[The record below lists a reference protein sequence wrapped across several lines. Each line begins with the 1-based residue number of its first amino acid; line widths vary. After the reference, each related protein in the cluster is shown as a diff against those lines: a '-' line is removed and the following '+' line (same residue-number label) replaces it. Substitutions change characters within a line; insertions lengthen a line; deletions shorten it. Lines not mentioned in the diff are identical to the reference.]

1 MSLRSQ
7 VRRLILL
14 PVLAVGMSVS
24 ALGME
29 SPFAKFKTI
38 FALSEADREAA
49 IQELKVSSER
59 HRKVVRAKVSE
70 YASMSET
77 ERNRKLDALDFR
89 WHLLPLMK
97 LDATKRTQRLASV
110 PERFRE
116 DINQRL
122 AGWDKL
128 DEGTREEL
136 LKNESFFRYM
146 SSFGR
151 GRESRIAMTNHIGR
165 MPPKLREGVEK
176 RLSLIHI

>member
-14 PVLAVGMSVS
+14 PALAASMAVS
-24 ALGME
+24 ALGVE

-38 FALSEADREAA
+38 VALPEDDREAA
-49 IQELKVSSER
+49 IQKLNVSSER

-70 YASMSET
+70 YAEMSEA

-97 LDATKRTQRLASV
+97 LDASKRTQRLASV

-116 DINQRL
+116 DIDQRL

-128 DEGTREEL
+128 EGGGREE
-136 LKNESFFRYM
+136 E
-146 SSFGR
+146 
-151 GRESRIAMTNHIGR
+151 E
-165 MPPKLREGVEK
+165 
-176 RLSLIHI
+176 